1 MSFNEDWEKVQMKDI
16 CNITSSKR
24 IYRSEYKEKGIPF
37 YRSKEIIKKFNNK
50 TISDNLYISKERY
63 NEISQKYDVPK
74 EGEILLTSVGT
85 LGIPYLIKENE
96 EFYFKDGNLTWFKDF
111 EETVSSEYIY
121 YWLQSNLAKRQI
133 KAITIGST
141 QQALTI
147 TALNKLDIKLP
158 NYELQKSI
166 CNFIKFFDKKIEN
179 NNKINKSL
187 EEMAQ
192 AIYKSWFVDFE
203 PFQEEELKKGK
214 LKEII
219 NITLGNSPKSDTYN
233 EEGEGLPLL
242 NGAGDFKDGFPTQS
256 RYSSNPKRIAK
267 EGEMLLCTRGT
278 IGHVSFADT
287 DYCIGRG
294 VSSMRPKDEIYNEYV
309 NLTVKYYLEKL
320 KQGAAGSV
328 IKGLTKSDMLNIP
341 ILKTNMEHFEK
352 FHKIL
357 NPIFKKKMIN
367 RKENQSLKELRD
379 SLLPKLM
386 SGEIR
391 VPIDEDV
398 KEVN

>member
-1 MSFNEDWEKVQMKDI
+1 MSFNEDWK
-16 CNITSSKR
+16 
-24 IYRSEYKEKGIPF
+24 EYKLEEVIDEFIDYRGKTPKKSQKGIPLITAKIVKDGF
-37 YRSKEIIKKFNNK
+37 VEKPNEFISPKIYDDWMQRGMPKNGDVVLTTEAPLGEVAQIRFSKKIALAQRIITLRGKEKLLDNTFLKYLLLSPTIQHRLDARGTGTTVKGIRSSELRKIYISIPSYRKQKKIANQLETLNKKIKNNRKMNK
-50 TISDNLYISKERY
+50 T
-63 NEISQKYDVPK
+63 
-74 EGEILLTSVGT
+74 
-85 LGIPYLIKENE
+85 
-96 EFYFKDGNLTWFKDF
+96 
-111 EETVSSEYIY
+111 
-121 YWLQSNLAKRQI
+121 
-133 KAITIGST
+133 
-141 QQALTI
+141 
-147 TALNKLDIKLP
+147 
-158 NYELQKSI
+158 
-166 CNFIKFFDKKIEN
+166 
-179 NNKINKSL
+179 L

-192 AIYKSWFVDFE
+192 AVYKSWFVDYE

-267 EGEMLLCTRGT
+267 EGEILLCTRGT

-367 RKENQSLKELRD
+367 RKENKSLKELRD
-379 SLLPKLM
+379 YLLPKLM

-391 VPIDEDV
+391 VPLNEDA